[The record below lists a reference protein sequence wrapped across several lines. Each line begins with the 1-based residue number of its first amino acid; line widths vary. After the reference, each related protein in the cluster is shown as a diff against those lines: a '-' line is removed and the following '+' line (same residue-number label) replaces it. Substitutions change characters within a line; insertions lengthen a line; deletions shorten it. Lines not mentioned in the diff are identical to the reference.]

1 MPRYAYERL
10 SAQDYSFLLA
20 ENEAAPMHVSAIG
33 IFEAEALRNG
43 RGEAAGEIDIAR
55 FRAAIEG
62 ILHWI
67 PRYRQKLA
75 WIPVENWPTWV
86 DDRHFDLGYHIR
98 HIALPN
104 PGTREQLREIAG
116 RIFSRRLDRQR
127 PLWEIWVIEGLEKG
141 SQVAVLNK
149 IHHCMVDGAAGA
161 DLSTILFSPSPQYEA
176 SKPLPYYPRPAPTS
190 IELLADRVREALAV
204 PQQALRAARRL
215 AGSDRGALFGEVT
228 ARAHA
233 LAELAALAFQPASES
248 PINGELSPNRR
259 VDWLTMPLDDVRE
272 LRGALRCTI
281 NDVVLATV
289 TGALRRYLFRRRVD
303 PARLDFRVS
312 IPVNRRTAENAKAMG
327 NHVSTWIIRLPL
339 DQPDPLDQVDAIRRQ
354 TAERKQSNAA
364 LALDTVMMAAE
375 YLPVGWLKRGVGL
388 VQGQVN
394 TIVTNVPGPQFPL
407 YTVGARLLGMYP
419 IVPLIPGC
427 GLGIALFSYEGKLC
441 WGFNADYH
449 LIPNLEDF
457 AEDVASAFES
467 LRQAAIARFL
477 SRRTAP
483 AETPVETLAPDAR
496 PEVAAA
502 ADAGAATAGSPV
514 ATATAAGAGPASSTA
529 SSAST
534 GSSEPGA
541 ADGRAASAPRPERAT
556 RRSAARAEPALAEA
570 VLPS

>member
-1 MPRYAYERL
+1 MPRYTYERL

-20 ENEAAPMHVSAIG
+20 ETENAPMHVSAVG
-33 IFEAEALRNG
+33 IFEARALRNPDG
-43 RGEAAGEIDIAR
+43 GIDIGR
-55 FRAAIEG
+55 FQRAIEA

-75 WIPVENWPTWV
+75 WIPVENWPTWI

-98 HIALPN
+98 HIALPA
-104 PGTREQLREIAG
+104 PGTRDQLREIAG

-141 SQVAVLNK
+141 EQVAVLNK
-149 IHHCMVDGAAGA
+149 IHHCMIDGAAGA
-161 DLSTILFSPSPQYEA
+161 DLSTILFSPSPQHEE
-176 SKPLPYYPRPAPTS
+176 SKPLPYYPRPAPTGL
-190 IELLADRVREALAV
+190 ELVTDRLREALAA
-204 PQQALRAARRL
+204 PQQVLRAAQRL
-215 AGSDRGALFGEVT
+215 VGDERASMIDDLS

-233 LAELAALAFQPASES
+233 LAELAGLAFQPASES

-289 TGALRRYLFRRRVD
+289 TEAIRRYLFRRRVD
-303 PARLDFRVS
+303 AASLEFRVS
-312 IPVNRRTAENAKAMG
+312 IPVNTRSAEHANQMG

-339 DQPDPLDQVDAIRRQ
+339 EQKDPLDQVDAIRAQ

-364 LALDTVMMAAE
+364 LALDTVMKAAE
-375 YLPVGWLKRGVGL
+375 YLPVGLLKRGVGL

-441 WGFNADYH
+441 WGFNADH
-449 LIPNLEDF
+449 QLIPNLEDLTS
-457 AEDVASAFES
+457 DIRSAFEA
-467 LRQAAIARFL
+467 LRKAAVTRFMT
-477 SRRTAP
+477 RRTAASEKP
-483 AETPVETLAPDAR
+483 ETPEPVARIEPAPRTGPRTPRPAAARGEAPVESVRVETVRVETVLV
-496 PEVAAA
+496 E
-502 ADAGAATAGSPV
+502 TAI
-514 ATATAAGAGPASSTA
+514 SS
-529 SSAST
+529 
-534 GSSEPGA
+534 
-541 ADGRAASAPRPERAT
+541 
-556 RRSAARAEPALAEA
+556 
-570 VLPS
+570 

>member
-20 ENEAAPMHVSAIG
+20 ESENAPMHVSAIG
-33 IFEAEALRNG
+33 ILEAQALRNAEG
-43 RGEAAGEIDIAR
+43 GIDIAR
-55 FRAAIEG
+55 FQAAIEA

-98 HIALPN
+98 HIALPA
-104 PGTREQLREIAG
+104 PGTRDQLREIAG

-141 SQVAVLNK
+141 EQVAILNK
-149 IHHCMVDGAAGA
+149 IHHCMIDGAAGA
-161 DLSTILFSPSPQYEA
+161 DLTTILFSPSAQYEQ
-176 SKPLPYYPRPAPTS
+176 SKPLPYYPRPAPTGL
-190 IELLADRVREALAV
+190 ELVSDRIREALAA
-204 PQQALRAARRL
+204 PQQVLRAAQRL
-215 AGSDRGALFGEVT
+215 VGDERDALIDDLS
-228 ARAHA
+228 ARARA
-233 LAELAALAFQPASES
+233 LAELAGLAFQPASES

-289 TGALRRYLFRRRVD
+289 TEAIRRYLFRRRVD
-303 PARLDFRVS
+303 AASLEFRVS
-312 IPVNRRTAENAKAMG
+312 IPVNTRGAEHANQMG
-327 NHVSTWIIRLPL
+327 NHVSSWIIRLPL
-339 DQPDPLDQVDAIRRQ
+339 EKKDPLDQVDAIRAQ
-354 TAERKQSNAA
+354 TADRKQSNSA
-364 LALDTVMMAAE
+364 LALDTVMKAAE
-375 YLPVGWLKRGVGL
+375 YLPVGLLKRGVGL

-441 WGFNADYH
+441 WGFNADHH
-449 LIPNLEDF
+449 LIPNLEDLTG
-457 AEDVASAFES
+457 DVRAAFEA
-467 LRQAAIARFL
+467 LRKAAVTRFL
-477 SRRTAP
+477 SRRTA
-483 AETPVETLAPDAR
+483 ASEK
-496 PEVAAA
+496 PEAAVN
-502 ADAGAATAGSPV
+502 AGAAARLASEPI
-514 ATATAAGAGPASSTA
+514 ARIEPASPPAPPAPPA
-529 SSAST
+529 SARPGPRTSRPTSAS
-534 GSSEPGA
+534 PQA
-541 ADGRAASAPRPERAT
+541 VP
-556 RRSAARAEPALAEA
+556 AEA
-570 VLPS
+570 AVSS

>member
-20 ENEAAPMHVSAIG
+20 ETETAPMHVSAIG
-33 IFEAEALRNG
+33 IFESEALRNPEG
-43 RGEAAGEIDIAR
+43 GIDIAR
-55 FRAAIEG
+55 FRGAIEG

-98 HIALPN
+98 HIALPA

-116 RIFSRRLDRQR
+116 RIFSRHLDRQR
-127 PLWEIWVIEGLEKG
+127 PLWEIWVIEGHEKG

-149 IHHCMVDGAAGA
+149 IHHCMIDGVAGA
-161 DLSTILFSPSPQYEA
+161 DLSTILFSPSPKYEA
-176 SKPLPYYPRPAPTS
+176 AKPLPYYPRPAPTG
-190 IELLADRVREALAV
+190 IELLTDRVREAMAA
-204 PQQALRAARRL
+204 PQQLLQTVQRMLGSERRTVL
-215 AGSDRGALFGEVT
+215 EDLG
-228 ARAHA
+228 ARASA
-233 LAELAALAFQPASES
+233 LAELAGLAFQPASES

-272 LRGALRCTI
+272 LRGALACTI

-303 PARLDFRVS
+303 AAKLDFRIS
-312 IPVNRRTAENAKAMG
+312 IPVNTRTAENAKAMG
-327 NHVSTWIIRLPL
+327 NHVSTWVIRLPL
-339 DQPDPLDQVDAIRRQ
+339 DKPGPIEQVEAIRVQ
-354 TAERKQSNAA
+354 TAERKHSQAA
-364 LALDTVMMAAE
+364 LALETVMMAAE
-375 YLPVGWLKRGVGL
+375 YLPVALLRRGVGL

-407 YTVGARLLGMYP
+407 YTVGAKLLGMYP

-457 AEDVASAFES
+457 AEDVCSAFAS
-467 LRQAAIARFL
+467 LREAAVSRFL

-483 AETPVETLAPDAR
+483 SEQPEPVERPAADEPVRLDAATRAGRRRAPS
-496 PEVAAA
+496 AAA
-502 ADAGAATAGSPV
+502 PAPIESPHAEPHLESRV
-514 ATATAAGAGPASSTA
+514 A
-529 SSAST
+529 
-534 GSSEPGA
+534 
-541 ADGRAASAPRPERAT
+541 ERAV
-556 RRSAARAEPALAEA
+556 S
-570 VLPS
+570 S